1 MGRRVDGN
9 SIKHL
14 AHELRKVWILSRTA
28 EIYNSCFAKIFC
40 FLKNIRLSDWKV
52 CMVCSAKNP
61 SFLLLD
67 KFTDCEKLL
76 MFILLKLF
84 SLYFCL
90 PNQVKK
96 SKKQTKKKIQISHF
110 PSEVTLFQKFFFSQN
125 TFRKIKS
132 FQYKQ
137 NNLPSLKRVLTK

>member
-28 EIYNSCFAKIFC
+28 EIYNSCFAKILC

-84 SLYFCL
+84 FLYFCL

-96 SKKQTKKKIQISHF
+96 SKKQKKKKFKF
-110 PSEVTLFQKFFFSQN
+110 PIFQVKSLYFRNFFFTKYFQKN
-125 TFRKIKS
+125 
-132 FQYKQ
+132 
-137 NNLPSLKRVLTK
+137 